1 MFVARSNITSVDE
14 SGFFSGSKDRKIILM
29 DNSANPVME
38 YLGHEGV
45 VCSISQN
52 NPDFFISGSWDATA
66 RVWSIKSPSPLFVLP
81 NHTFSVTVL
90 ALPDNQYLTASQDCE
105 LKLWQGDQMVK
116 KTKAHTMIVRDIKL
130 SADKQAI
137 YTCSNDELVK
147 KWDLNFNLLATMKG
161 HTSYVY
167 NLKVTTDYLLSTSE
181 DRYVKVWA
189 GDLLDQELMHPNSVW
204 DATVLNN
211 GDIVTVCADG
221 FIRVFTSNSERF
233 ADEISIEAY
242 QKECLVALN
251 EAEQGGVESVDL
263 KSLPSTSQLNSI
275 QGKPNEIKV
284 FNENGVAMAYSYV
297 PNEGWTKIG
306 EVTGQKSK
314 QVHYEGDKY
323 FKKGD
328 YDFVFDVDFEGKPL
342 KLPFNKED
350 NVQETAEKFINRE
363 NMHRGYMNDVV
374 EYLRKSSGVSGTTI
388 HEEVKKPKIYS
399 FQLPFFTAAIF
410 NAINTEGPFKKIQET
425 STFSAEDLTIIEGI
439 LKVVG
444 NVAFYHNST
453 LKKLQLDFILENLIN
468 LENPAFK
475 FTVDVLRMTLMH
487 PTSNELFKGPGGG
500 MKVLTLL
507 LEGFNQGDNVTKTLI
522 LRTFCNLFNLENGKS
537 TVLVIVENLMNLI
550 RSAVALLQPTITNA
564 AIKLLYK

>member
-342 KLPFNKED
+342 KLPFNKGD

-487 PTSNELFKGPGGG
+487 PTSNEFFKGPGGG

-537 TVLVIVENLMNLI
+537 TVLVIVDNLMNLI